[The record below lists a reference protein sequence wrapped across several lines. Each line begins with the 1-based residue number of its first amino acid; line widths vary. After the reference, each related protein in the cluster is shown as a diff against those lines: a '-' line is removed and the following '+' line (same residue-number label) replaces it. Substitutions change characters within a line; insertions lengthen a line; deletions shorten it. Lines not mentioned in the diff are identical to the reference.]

1 MIPDVLNGL
10 KTIFSQLW
18 TALQLLIV
26 PGTES
31 LSFGTV
37 LVAPFGIAVFSL
49 ALKKILDLSA
59 HDGVSDVARNSY
71 RRYTKE
77 DKHD

>member
-1 MIPDVLNGL
+1 MISEVLDGL
-10 KTIFSQLW
+10 QTIFSQLW
-18 TALQLLIV
+18 TALQILIV

-49 ALKKILDLSA
+49 ALKKILDMSA

-77 DKHD
+77 DIHD